1 MLTKIAIADGNSI
14 LRIGMRCIFRGQAG
28 LRVVGEAE
36 NSTAIIDFLRENEV
50 DILLSDFE
58 IPGEIYRD
66 GCSLMAL
73 LRRSYPST
81 KVIFVTTLTN
91 PLLLRAVI
99 KSKAHGVLL
108 KNDSPEEVIS
118 AVRSVSRGQ
127 LYIAPSVRRITGV
140 NHCEEFEPKK
150 TELLSAREGEVL
162 RLYVSGM
169 SISEIAALSHR
180 SLQTVSTQRRQGMKK
195 LGFANDRELFEYM
208 LPTRS

>member
-14 LRIGMRCIFRGQAG
+14 LRIGMRCIFGRQAG

-36 NSTAIIDFLRENEV
+36 NSTAIMELLREKEV
-50 DILLSDFE
+50 DVLLSDFE
-58 IPGEIYRD
+58 IPGKVYRD
-66 GCSLMAL
+66 GSSLMAL
-73 LRRSYPST
+73 LRRTHPST

-91 PLLLRAVI
+91 PLLLRAVV
-99 KSKAHGVLL
+99 KSRAHGVLL

-127 LYIAPSVRRITGV
+127 FHISPSVRRITGI
-140 NHCEEFEPKK
+140 NHSEEFDAGKVGN
-150 TELLSAREGEVL
+150 LSAREGEVL

-180 SLQTVSTQRRQGMKK
+180 SLQTVSTQRKQGMKK
-195 LGFANDRELFEYM
+195 LGFTNDRELFEYM
-208 LPTRS
+208 LPSRG